1 MTESVF
7 LLFAAGGGEAN
18 PMQWTWVPAVTGL
31 VVFLVALGVLWWKV
45 WPVITKGLD
54 ERNDK
59 ILSEIKAAEDS
70 RAQAKQALAEYEQ
83 SLAEAR
89 EQAQKTISDARAE
102 AQRLFEDMKAKNERE
117 LAERISRANHDIE
130 AARKAAISE
139 LHSHA
144 ADLATAVASRILQRE
159 ISASDQAQ
167 LVEESI
173 RELETTGQT
182 AKA

>member
-7 LLFAAGGGEAN
+7 TFAAAEGSA
-18 PMQWTWVPAVTGL
+18 MSWTWVPAVTAI
-31 VVFLVALGVLWWKV
+31 VVFLVALLVLSWKV
-45 WPVITKGLD
+45 WPVIIKGLD

-89 EQAQKTISDARAE
+89 EQAQKTIADARAE
-102 AQRLFEDMKAKNERE
+102 AQRLFDEMKAKNERE

-130 AARKAAISE
+130 GARKAAVSE
-139 LHSHA
+139 LHAHA
-144 ADLATAVASRILQRE
+144 TDLATAIASRILQRE
-159 ISASDQAQ
+159 INASDQAQ

-173 RELETTGQT
+173 RELGSTEQT